1 MGATQSDLE
10 SFKDPGPAVTEER
23 ILRAVKSH
31 ERSNNVSIVKLEDA
45 SGNVKG
51 EGFMSALVILK
62 VEAIVDGQTKTYS
75 WVIKSMPRDVNRA
88 MMSIRLRADEREVNF
103 FGKLLPALKD
113 FLSAKGLPDL
123 LPNFC
128 SVPYSAWTEDD
139 KVLIMQNLK
148 DEGWRDAINKKEG
161 LDIEHVRAAIK
172 WMATYHA
179 ITYAFLEEYE
189 GGLEKAEKDFQIFFY
204 KFNDLL
210 DWEKEI
216 EPFRD
221 VGNNSQSAM
230 FKRFEQKNPGGNYET
245 FLEDLIEKHLD
256 MGTAAMKVRDH
267 QKYKLKT
274 ICHGDPWFNNM
285 MFKYKD
291 GNKFDDILFIDFQI
305 VGYTSPGLDLVYFL
319 GSSTTGDLRKKY
331 LPHILTL
338 YHTIFINAVERL
350 GVTVDFSY
358 EDLLDDFRKARVHG
372 LNFAITAIP
381 SILAENT
388 EDIIDTEEWIKAMNE
403 ENEEIRNQ
411 KMKEIM
417 DQQDAHFNASDV
429 MGSRIRDL
437 VDECIEAGDVMEG
450 L

>member
-1 MGATQSDLE
+1 MGASQSDLE
-10 SFKDPGPAVTEER
+10 SFQDPGPAVTEER

-62 VEAIVDGQTKTYS
+62 VEAIVDGQPKTYS
-75 WVIKSMPRDVNRA
+75 WVIKSMPREVNKA

-103 FGKLLPALKD
+103 FGDLLPALKD
-113 FLSAKGLPDL
+113 FLSSKGLPNL

-221 VGNNSQSAM
+221 IGNNSQRAM

-291 GNKFDDILFIDFQI
+291 GDKLDDILFIDFQI
-305 VGYTSPGLDLVYFL
+305 VGYTSPALDLVYFL

-338 YHTIFINAVERL
+338 YHTIFINTVERL

-403 ENEEIRNQ
+403 ENEEMRNQ

-429 MGSRIRDL
+429 MGSRLRDL

>member
-31 ERSNNVSIVKLEDA
+31 ENSSNVSIVKLEDA

-75 WVIKSMPRDVNRA
+75 WVIKSMPREANKA

-103 FGKLLPALKD
+103 FGDLLPALKD
-113 FLSAKGLPDL
+113 FLSSKGFPDL

-139 KVLIMQNLK
+139 KVLIMHNLE
-148 DEGWRDAINKKEG
+148 DECWRDAIKKNEG

-210 DWEKEI
+210 DWDKEV

-221 VGNNSQSAM
+221 IGNKSQRAM
-230 FKRFEQKNPGGNYET
+230 FKGFEQKNPGGNYET

-291 GNKFDDILFIDFQI
+291 GDKLDDILF
-305 VGYTSPGLDLVYFL
+305 
-319 GSSTTGDLRKKY
+319 K
-331 LPHILTL
+331 
-338 YHTIFINAVERL
+338 
-350 GVTVDFSY
+350 
-358 EDLLDDFRKARVHG
+358 LLD
-372 LNFAITAIP
+372 IP
-381 SILAENT
+381 P
-388 EDIIDTEEWIKAMNE
+388 
-403 ENEEIRNQ
+403 Q
-411 KMKEIM
+411 
-417 DQQDAHFNASDV
+417 H
-429 MGSRIRDL
+429 
-437 VDECIEAGDVMEG
+437 
-450 L
+450 

>member
-1 MGATQSDLE
+1 MGASQSDLE
-10 SFKDPGPAVTEER
+10 SFQDPGPAVTEER

-75 WVIKSMPRDVNRA
+75 WVIKSMPREVNKA
-88 MMSIRLRADEREVNF
+88 MMSIKLRADEREVNF
-103 FGKLLPALKD
+103 FGDLLPALKD
-113 FLSAKGLPDL
+113 FLSSKGLPDL

-221 VGNNSQSAM
+221 IGNNSQRAM

-291 GNKFDDILFIDFQI
+291 GDKLDDILFIDFQI
-305 VGYTSPGLDLVYFL
+305 VGYTSPALDLVYFL

-338 YHTIFINAVERL
+338 YHTIFINTVERL

-403 ENEEIRNQ
+403 ENEEMRNQ

-429 MGSRIRDL
+429 MGSRLRDL

>member
-1 MGATQSDLE
+1 MGASQSDLE

-31 ERSNNVSIVKLEDA
+31 EKSNNVSIVKLEDA

-75 WVIKSMPRDVNRA
+75 WVIKSMPREVNKA
-88 MMSIRLRADEREVNF
+88 MMSIKLRADEREVNF
-103 FGKLLPALKD
+103 FGDLLPALKD
-113 FLSAKGLPDL
+113 FLSSKGLPDL

-221 VGNNSQSAM
+221 IGNNSQRAM

-291 GNKFDDILFIDFQI
+291 GDKLDDILFIDFQI
-305 VGYTSPGLDLVYFL
+305 VGYTSPALDLVYFL

-338 YHTIFINAVERL
+338 YHTIFINTVERL

-403 ENEEIRNQ
+403 ENEEMRNQ

-429 MGSRIRDL
+429 MGSRLRDL